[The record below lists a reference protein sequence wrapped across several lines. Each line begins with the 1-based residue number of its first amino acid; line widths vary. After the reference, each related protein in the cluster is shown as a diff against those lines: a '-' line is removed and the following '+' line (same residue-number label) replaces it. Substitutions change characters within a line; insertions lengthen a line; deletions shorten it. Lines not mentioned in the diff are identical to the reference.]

1 MKMKRLLISL
11 LTSLVI
17 LAAPSTA
24 MAQEESRAAKASFT
38 ISTTYPNQV
47 VELGESITIKMDIN
61 AFGED
66 ETVTLEMDEMPEGWK
81 ATFRGGGR
89 IINSVFVE
97 AGSTE
102 SIDLRL
108 DPPENPEL
116 GEFTFVV
123 LAQGEQRNA
132 ELPITLV
139 VQEKIPA
146 SLTLTCDLPTIKGSP
161 TTTFRYSAKLE
172 NTGDQELMVNLV
184 ADTPAGLLTKFKVSG
199 QEVTS
204 FPLGANQT
212 KTIDIELEPIIEISA
227 GKYTFTIFATGGDLQ
242 ASLDLVA
249 EVTGQQNISI
259 SGLDGRLSGRANA
272 GKETAMQIVVQNT
285 GTSAA
290 QGIEINASAPSGW
303 EVTFDPEVISEIPA
317 GEVVEVTAYLK
328 PGKKTVAG
336 DYMVTLRAKPK
347 EGTTESAE
355 FRITVVTSTLWG
367 IVGIGMIAVAVGVVA
382 IAVTR
387 FGRR

>member
-1 MKMKRLLISL
+1 MKRLLISL

-303 EVTFDPEVISEIPA
+303 EVTFNPEVISEIPA

>member
-1 MKMKRLLISL
+1 MKRLLISL